1 MKYVFGPVPSRRL
14 GNSLGI
20 DPIPSKICNFGCV
33 YCQLGSTLKKT
44 NKRELFYPPDDIL
57 EEIREALKNKTQKV
71 DYITILASGEPLL
84 YSKIGYLINEIKNF
98 TNIPTCLITNGA
110 LLADE
115 RVQNEI
121 LNFDVVMP
129 TLDAGN
135 EKIFLKINR
144 PHHTVKFEEL
154 IEGFI
159 SFRKKYSGQIW
170 MEVMIIKDVNDTI
183 EELRQIKEKLELIKP
198 DRVYINVPIRPPTE
212 SWVKIPLKKTID
224 LANKILGAYKDIS
237 SPESG
242 DFSLYSDNFEE
253 ELIAIISRH
262 PLNLQQ
268 IKETFVNLSTVELN
282 EKLKFL
288 ESQGKI
294 KKTSYQGKT
303 FWQYKAR

>member
-1 MKYVFGPVPSRRL
+1 VKYVFGPVPSRRL

-44 NKRELFYPPDDIL
+44 NKRDLFYPPEDIL
-57 EEIREALKNKTQKV
+57 EEIREALKNKSQKV

-84 YSKIGYLINEIKNF
+84 YSEIGYLVNEIKKF
-98 TNIPTCLITNGA
+98 SKIPTCLITNGA
-110 LLADE
+110 LLADGS
-115 RVQNEI
+115 VQDEI
-121 LNFDVVMP
+121 LKFDVVMP

-135 EKIFLKINR
+135 ENIFLKINR
-144 PHHTVKFEEL
+144 PHHTVKFDKM

-170 MEVMIIKDVNDTI
+170 MEVMLINGVNDTL
-183 EELRQIKEKLELIKP
+183 EELTQIKEKLDLIIP

-212 SWVKIPLKKTID
+212 AWVKIPSKKD
-224 LANKILGAYKDIS
+224 LNLANKILGAYKDIS

-242 DFSLYSDNFEE
+242 DFNLYSDNFEE

-268 IKETFVNLSTVELN
+268 IEETFVNMPMDELN
-282 EKLKFL
+282 EKLKLL

-294 KKTSYQGKT
+294 KKISYQGKT
-303 FWQYKAR
+303 FWQYKAQ